1 MHATY
6 SAIFSRL
13 GLDFR
18 PVAADSGNIGGNTS
32 HEFHVLADSGE
43 DEIVFSSDG
52 SYAANMEMATGGLP
66 VAARL

>member
-6 SAIFSRL
+6 SNIFSRL

-43 DEIVFSSDG
+43 DEIV
-52 SYAANMEMATGGLP
+52 
-66 VAARL
+66 VQ